1 MTNTSLYVVDIQPKN
16 DWGNKS
22 SKELDNL
29 FTISKKLN
37 AKMFVFFSDNP
48 VAIINN
54 YIDRTDVKHIVLGD
68 VEIDINNFIEKL
80 HVNSKEMEIH
90 ICKYQE

>member
-1 MTNTSLYVVDIQPKN
+1 MTNTSLYVVDVQPKD

-37 AKMFVFFSDNP
+37 AKMLVFFSDNP
-48 VAIINN
+48 IEIINN
-54 YIDRTDVKHIVLGD
+54 YIDRTDVKHIVLGEG
-68 VEIDINNFIEKL
+68 EININNFIKQL
-80 HVNSKEMEIH
+80 YVKSKEIEVH
-90 ICKYQE
+90 ICKYQK